1 MKQAEQP
8 LYPKT
13 SSIYNKIMQLA
24 SAIMLIIVLMNMWTS
39 TVSKNEVNL
48 QHHFSYLGDEFLQQ
62 ASAGVF
68 AFVDG
73 NGVLSKHSKAL
84 KRYID
89 TLASHST
96 LVKSVHLYD
105 QTGLLLM
112 SSVTDISV
120 NDLYGISPQKLNR
133 SEQLTTF
140 VQEIRTEKLLGYL
153 RITVEKTHLI
163 EKLAMIDEEQ
173 QSLFRLM
180 LLMAGIAGFLFT
192 RGLNRFSRQGYR
204 LQTRA
209 SDVSKQQKIAD

>member
-1 MKQAEQP
+1 MKQPEQP

-62 ASAGVF
+62 ATAGIF
-68 AFVDG
+68 ALVDSK
-73 NGVLSKHSKAL
+73 GVLNKHSTAL
-84 KRYID
+84 KRYIN
-89 TLASHST
+89 TLANHSA
-96 LVKSVHLYD
+96 LVKNVHLYD
-105 QTGLLLM
+105 QTGSLLI
-112 SSVTDISV
+112 SSTAETSV

-140 VQEIRTEKLLGYL
+140 VQEIRTEKLHGYL
-153 RITVEKTHLI
+153 RITIEKTHLI
-163 EKLAMIDEEQ
+163 QKLATVDEEQ

-180 LLMAGIAGFLFT
+180 LLMAGIAGFLLT

-204 LQTRA
+204 IQTRVN
-209 SDVSKQQKIAD
+209 DTNKQ